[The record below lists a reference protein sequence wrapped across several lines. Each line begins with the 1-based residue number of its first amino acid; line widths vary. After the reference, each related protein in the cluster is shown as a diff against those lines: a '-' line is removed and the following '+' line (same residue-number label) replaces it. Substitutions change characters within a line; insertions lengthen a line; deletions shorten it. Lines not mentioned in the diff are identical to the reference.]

1 MIQNLI
7 PFITLIASVVVLKE
21 KIDKFDFGV
30 NASILV
36 SLSIVTAM
44 KLTDKNG
51 IDVVGIVLCII
62 NVLSFTTLNIITRYL
77 KKPHFAILV
86 SLQQYMNLLILVPI
100 YLSLGSF
107 NAIEPFTLFLL
118 ALVGIA
124 RFIST
129 TTFIRA
135 CQ

>member
-7 PFITLIASVVVLKE
+7 PFITLVASVLVLKE